1 MMFENR
7 KISDKLFAAGDYF
20 TAGFFG
26 DEDPFIGALTAY
38 LKNAPLPEYNGERVY
53 PLRPLFFVGGILN
66 YDYSYTLRLDEKMLG
81 KSLLSPEEKTF
92 VINAYKSVY
101 RGGSKINLRHALAG
115 RGFTHFCPETDDL
128 INMSLPDHLARYRG
142 ESKFNVACGALADAL
157 IYYVNRVI
165 AYLSDFE
172 GANAEK
178 LVTAYQNFLIKPAE
192 DFFGAFIRIAFVFAL
207 DGYDS
212 LANVDVSLKNFALIG
227 DERELFSELYASFER
242 YSAWNFSIG
251 LNESVAAVAFD
262 GFCGSSRPNISFKVG
277 SDTSDTLWD
286 ACFDAIK
293 RGMRPAFYNRD
304 GYEAAMEKVGVKKS
318 DLKKIGF
325 GGCTETMI
333 AGRANVGSI
342 DAGINFAQILT
353 ETVENGDFVDF
364 DDLFDA
370 YVENIDKELDDVI
383 SEVNADCESMRSVPQ
398 YVRTL
403 LCPPCAANGKDFNDG
418 GAEYY
423 FSVINLCALA
433 NAADGLYAIKK
444 LVFEQNKYAYEDV
457 AFYLKNDFAG
467 ADGYLSDIKGLKF
480 FGNDNQEVDLIA
492 KKIFSAACRKLESAR
507 LSIKNG
513 RFLPACIMFNTALK
527 TGENTLATPDGRKSG
542 LPVADSG
549 GAMTGRDV
557 TAPTALLNSIATI
570 SPMRAAGTWVVN
582 VALSNEML
590 LTKEGKTAFKA
601 LIGGFFDNCGCQVQI
616 NVIDKKLLLAAVED
630 DELAK
635 TIIVRV
641 GGFSERFCNLS
652 KEFRR
657 NVAERTVYR

>member
-1 MMFENR
+1 MFKDR
-7 KISDKLFAAGDYF
+7 IISDKLFAAGDYF

-26 DEDPFIGALTAY
+26 EEDPFIGALTVY

-53 PLRPLFFVGGILN
+53 PLRPLWFNGGILN
-66 YDYSYTLRLDEKMLG
+66 HDYSYTLRFDEKRLE
-81 KSLLSPEEKTF
+81 KSPLSPEEKTF
-92 VINAYKSVY
+92 VYNAYRSVY
-101 RGGSKINLRHALAG
+101 RGGGKINLRHALAG
-115 RGFTHFCPETDDL
+115 RGYTHFCPETDDF
-128 INMSLPDHLARYRG
+128 INMSLTGYLARYRG
-142 ESKFNVACGALADAL
+142 ESDFNITCGALADAL

-165 AYLSDFE
+165 AYLSGFE
-172 GANAEK
+172 GDNAER
-178 LVTAYQNFLIKPAE
+178 LVAAYKDFLVKPAK
-192 DFFGAFIRIAFVFAL
+192 DFFGAFIRIAFIFAF

-212 LANVDVSLKNFALIG
+212 LANVDASLKNFDLSG
-227 DERELFSELYASFER
+227 DESGLFSELYASFER
-242 YSAWNFSIG
+242 YAGWNFSIG
-251 LNESVAAVAFD
+251 LSESVAAVAFD

-277 SDTSDTLWD
+277 SDTSDSLWES
-286 ACFDAIK
+286 CFKAIE

-304 GYEAAMEKVGVKKS
+304 GYEKAMKKVGVKNA

-342 DAGINFAQILT
+342 DAGINFAEILT
-353 ETVENGDFVDF
+353 ETVESGEF
-364 DDLFDA
+364 DGFESLLCA
-370 YVENIDKELDDVI
+370 YLKNIEKELDEVI
-383 SEVNADCESMRSVPQ
+383 AEVNADCDAMRSVPQ

-403 LCPPCAANGKDFNDG
+403 LCPPCAEYKKNFNDG

-433 NAADGLYAIKK
+433 NAADGLYAMQK
-444 LVFEQNKYAYEDV
+444 LVFEQKKYAYIDV
-457 AFYLKNDFAG
+457 VSYLKNDFAG
-467 ADGYLSDIKGLKF
+467 ADSYLSDIKGLKF
-480 FGNDNQEVDLIA
+480 FGNDNDEVDLIA
-492 KKIFSAACRKLESAR
+492 KKIFSAACEKLENAR
-507 LSIKNG
+507 LCIKNG

-527 TGENTLATPDGRKSG
+527 TGENTRATPDGRKSG

-557 TAPTALLNSIATI
+557 TAPTALLNSIGNI

-590 LTKEGKTAFKA
+590 LIKEGKTAFKA

-616 NVIDKKLLLAAVED
+616 NVIDKKLLLAAVDD

-652 KEFRR
+652 KEFRK
-657 NVAERTVYR
+657 NIAERTVYR